1 MGEGRGGQMTGVRWT
16 DNRLCEID
24 KQQDVL
30 QSTGNYNHCLVIT
43 YNGV

>member
-1 MGEGRGGQMTGVRWT
+1 MPNSKVLTYTHYCVK
-16 DNRLCEID
+16 ID

-30 QSTGNYNHCLVIT
+30 QSIGNYNHCLVIT